1 MVKVTSIH
9 RYLKNCNKVL
19 FIFLMFVVSVLITI
33 VFSPLFDLL
42 DTTAMQSSNVASGG
56 YEFFKFVI
64 FIPLFETLIFQF
76 LVIEFLYLTRMGKMK
91 IVVLS
96 AIIFS
101 AIHYYSIGYIVYAFS
116 MGVIFSYSYVI
127 RENATKAFLTV
138 YAIHLLRNTLTFLL
152 RVFGM

>member
-64 FIPLFETLIFQF
+64 FIPLFETFFFQF
-76 LVIEFLYLTRMGKMK
+76 LVIEFLSLLRIGKTK
-91 IVVLS
+91 IVGLS

-101 AIHYYSIGYIVYAFS
+101 VTHYYSIGYILYAFS
-116 MGVIFSYSYVI
+116 MGVLFSYSYII
-127 RENATKAFLTV
+127 RESKMQAFLTV
-138 YAIHLLRNTLTFLL
+138 YAIHMMRNAVAF
-152 RVFGM
+152 FM